1 MTGAA
6 IVAPLAVG
14 AAGAGLSTIAK
25 AIQVLYGAAE
35 DLNEFLDHHIAE
47 MKDSET
53 PVIARTGRVL
63 EAAKYGFGLG
73 YLTST
78 IVIAAG
84 QYLLGNPWSAIVTVA
99 KAATLTNPIAMTCA
113 AVGAVYYGW
122 YALSD
127 RERNEIIERLSEG
140 LATGIELIKSVLRF
154 VIDKTKELLS
164 PKNIEEI
171 KKFIASGAA
180 VFGRTL
186 GDVTHRIADV
196 VSDTFDSVKKTSGT
210 AIDKTLEAATDA
222 YRSVSQGASEVADH
236 VRKRARRIP
245 SVPPAPES
253 FVPFEA
259 EPDRPAPSVSQEI
272 TVVEVVTRIEPA
284 EDPPPR
290 K

>member
-1 MTGAA
+1 MSAT
-6 IVAPLAVG
+6 
-14 AAGAGLSTIAK
+14 AK
-25 AIQVLYGAAE
+25 AIQALYGAAE
-35 DLNEFLDHHIAE
+35 DLNEFLDRHIAE
-47 MKDSET
+47 MKGSET

-73 YLTST
+73 YLSST

-84 QYLLGNPWSAIVTVA
+84 QLLLGNPLGAIAAVA
-99 KAATLTNPIAMTCA
+99 TAATLTNPIAMTCA

-122 YALSD
+122 HALSD

-140 LATGIELIKSVLRF
+140 LATGIELIKAVLRF
-154 VIDKTKELLS
+154 VIEKTKELLS

-196 VSDTFDSVKKTSGT
+196 VSDTLDTVKKTSGT
-210 AIDKTLEAATDA
+210 AIDKTVEAATDA
-222 YRSVSQGASEVADH
+222 YRSVSQGASEVAEQ
-236 VRKRARRIP
+236 VRKRTRRMP
-245 SVPPAPES
+245 SPPPVPES
-253 FVPFEA
+253 FVPIEA
-259 EPDRPAPSVSQEI
+259 AGDRPAPSVSAGI

-284 EDPPPR
+284 GDVPPR